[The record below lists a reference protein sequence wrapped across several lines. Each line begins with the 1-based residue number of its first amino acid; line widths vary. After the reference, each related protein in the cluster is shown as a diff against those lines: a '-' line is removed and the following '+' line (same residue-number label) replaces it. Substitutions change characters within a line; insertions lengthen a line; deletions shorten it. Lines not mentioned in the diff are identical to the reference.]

1 LGKGLRKFLKE
12 FKKARILVVGDLMLD
27 HFIWGNVTR
36 ISPEAPVPVVNVTS
50 ETHLLGGAA
59 NVYHN
64 ILTLG
69 GRVKVCGVTGQ
80 DESGKNL
87 LSIIQNQGGSTEGIV
102 QLPGYPTIQK
112 TRIIAHS
119 QQVVRFDHEKSDSFS
134 QSTIDALLLTV
145 ERELKQTDCLVLSDY
160 AKGVINPLF
169 MEGLHQLLQQY
180 PIKVVVDPKVSH
192 MFLFRNTTII
202 TPNHLE
208 ASQAAGIELKGTE
221 DLIKA
226 GQSLLDRLKC
236 QAVLITR
243 GDRGMSLF
251 EPGGKINHIPT
262 VAKEVY
268 DVTGAG
274 DTVVSVL
281 ALSLAAGASFTEAA
295 LLSNYAAS
303 IVVGTVGTA
312 TVKPEQLDQIL
323 QQSEEN

>member
-1 LGKGLRKFLKE
+1 MGKGLRKYLKD

-69 GRVKVCGVTGQ
+69 GQVKVCGVVGQ
-80 DESGKNL
+80 DHSGKNL
-87 LSIIQNQGGSTEGIV
+87 LSIIQEKGGSIEGIV
-102 QLPGYPTIQK
+102 KLPGYPTIQK

-119 QQVVRFDHEKSDSFS
+119 QQVVRFDHETGDSFS
-134 QSTIDALLLTV
+134 QSTIEALLLTIQK
-145 ERELKQTDCLVLSDY
+145 ELNQMDCLVLSDY
-160 AKGVINPLF
+160 EKGVINPLF
-169 MEGLHQLLQQY
+169 MEGLQDLVHRF

-192 MFLFRNTTII
+192 MSLFQNATII

-208 ASQAAGIELKGTE
+208 ASQATGIELKETV
-221 DLIKA
+221 DMIKA
-226 GQSLLDRLKC
+226 GQSLLDRLNC

-243 GDRGMSLF
+243 GNQGMSLF
-251 EPGGKINHIPT
+251 EPGGKVNHIPT

-274 DTVVSVL
+274 DTVVSLL
-281 ALSLAAGASFTEAA
+281 ALSLAAGASLTEAA
-295 LLSNYAAS
+295 LLANFAAS

-312 TVKPEQLDQIL
+312 TIKPEQLDHLL
-323 QQSEEN
+323 QTTEEN